1 MGGKK
6 MSQQIMQLLNEADSD
21 LVWFKEHLEEL
32 KKSHDDE
39 FIAIKHRQVVESDK
53 DIERL
58 LRNLKK
64 KKIDSKNVLIQ
75 FVSSIPT
82 IF

>member
-1 MGGKK
+1 

-21 LVWFKEHLEEL
+21 LVWFKEHLEDL
-32 KKSHDDE
+32 KESYDQE
-39 FIAIKHRQVVESDK
+39 FVAIKNGRIVGSDK
-53 DIERL
+53 DVEKL
-58 LRNLKK
+58 LKELKK